1 MTIKIFYALILLS
14 RMELSISI
22 TINRQATGDSTRG
35 VSCPNETY
43 FGILDKECI
52 QKVEGTLLLKEI
64 SQFNALRKKCA
75 YQGLFWSVFS
85 RIRTEYGECSVRI
98 QSKCA
103 KILCISPYSVRMR
116 ENTGQNNSKYGH
128 FSRSDELAM
137 CNSDVIFLDTLWHYL
152 VIAITTRNL

>member
-43 FGILDKECI
+43 FGILNKECI
-52 QKVEGTLLLKEI
+52 QKVEGRLLLKET

-75 YQGLFWSVFS
+75 YQELFWSVFS
-85 RIRTEYGECSVRI
+85 RIRTEYAEYSVRI

-116 ENTGQNNSKYGH
+116 EKRARITPNT
-128 FSRSDELAM
+128 
-137 CNSDVIFLDTLWHYL
+137 DTFH
-152 VIAITTRNL
+152 VVTN

>member
-52 QKVEGTLLLKEI
+52 QKVEGRLLLKEI
-64 SQFNALRKKCA
+64 SQFSVLRKKCV
-75 YQGLFWSVFS
+75 Y
-85 RIRTEYGECSVRI
+85 
-98 QSKCA
+98 
-103 KILCISPYSVRMR
+103 
-116 ENTGQNNSKYGH
+116 
-128 FSRSDELAM
+128 
-137 CNSDVIFLDTLWHYL
+137 
-152 VIAITTRNL
+152 